1 MEGKRLWLA
10 VVVFFFSLVFHAF
23 MINEAG
29 RTWDEQ
35 FKVDLGFVAW
45 GRWAAGDFSEESW
58 RLGIEHP
65 MVAKYIYGLF
75 LPGQA
80 IRLSTTG
87 DQTKMRQDFNVG
99 ERIVLSRNKYI
110 PTMIR
115 NVWYAV
121 DYDWTL
127 IRLVSAVFNSLALA
141 GVFVMATWFLADGW
155 ALLAPAILLFTPRF
169 LAMGKQLTYE
179 SITVGLVVWTVILF
193 DRLMTRSKKLWPY
206 VVVGLACG
214 LVIFTRYNNVYIFVL
229 LVGWWLIRYRSLEP
243 RLALLPAAALLFGF
257 LTWPLLWHSFP
268 RYLIESIVE
277 NGGRPIGLTGY
288 YPAMLLV
295 TTPGLWLVGLVFGGA
310 AMVKK
315 KSEKGWLMLWWL
327 VSVVAVFSFFGIEGG
342 GTRYIFFIYPPLAV
356 TAAVGWHWLLTRRR
370 HLKYLLIALV
380 GYGLGLTVLIHPY
393 YLDYYNELVG
403 GVAGAVERG
412 YEISWWG
419 EGQREVGQYLNKVAT
434 EKAKVALLVT
444 PRYVMPPLRSDLVQG
459 KFGDFGGDEDYVIV
473 SRADVAA
480 NREKLEKSYELI
492 YEAKAGGVGLVSL
505 WRKKG

>member
-45 GRWAAGDFSEESW
+45 GGGGGGGFLGKGWGLGRGDPRGGWAAGDFSEKSW

-87 DQTKMRQDFNVG
+87 DQTKMRQDFNVD

-179 SITVGLVVWTVILF
+179 SITVGVVVWTVILF

-277 NGGRPIGLTGY
+277 NGGRAG
-288 YPAMLLV
+288 
-295 TTPGLWLVGLVFGGA
+295 GGA
-310 AMVKK
+310 GYFPAVRF
-315 KSEKGWLMLWWL
+315 
-327 VSVVAVFSFFGIEGG
+327 VA
-342 GTRYIFFIYPPLAV
+342 
-356 TAAVGWHWLLTRRR
+356 
-370 HLKYLLIALV
+370 
-380 GYGLGLTVLIHPY
+380 
-393 YLDYYNELVG
+393 
-403 GVAGAVERG
+403 
-412 YEISWWG
+412 
-419 EGQREVGQYLNKVAT
+419 
-434 EKAKVALLVT
+434 
-444 PRYVMPPLRSDLVQG
+444 
-459 KFGDFGGDEDYVIV
+459 
-473 SRADVAA
+473 
-480 NREKLEKSYELI
+480 
-492 YEAKAGGVGLVSL
+492 
-505 WRKKG
+505 